1 MHAFVGWL
9 LEPNLMWMQ
18 IYEPLLGLSSTFR
31 SGHTCVVGRQQL
43 RQSTWVLSELW
54 VAFNCVGTF
63 PPPTHH
69 LDFIT
74 LITPNCLVQQ
84 QMWIC
89 QTKNAIKGEA
99 AQGALYEDCVGT
111 HLATCLKTRIAQCPS
126 LFLSYCLLSQ
136 EILHFNTGE
145 CRIQACVLAT
155 QEFAHCQCLQERS
168 GRVRQPA
175 PCC

>member
-1 MHAFVGWL
+1 MLWEASEQSSLQPPESLVPMHNVYKTCMHDYVGWL
-9 LEPNLMWMQ
+9 LELNLMWMQ
-18 IYEPLLGLSSTFR
+18 IYEPPLGLSSTFS
-31 SGHTCVVGRQQL
+31 SGYTCVVGRQQL

-99 AQGALYEDCVGT
+99 AQGALYEDGVGT
-111 HLATCLKTRIAQCPS
+111 HLATCFKTLLALLPS
-126 LFLSYCLLSQ
+126 FFLS
-136 EILHFNTGE
+136 
-145 CRIQACVLAT
+145 LAVT
-155 QEFAHCQCLQERS
+155 NFLQS
-168 GRVRQPA
+168 HVIVM
-175 PCC
+175 